1 MISIPCPEYGLP
13 AQVLSRLDLRST
25 DGPIE
30 HREVRRHRSV
40 VGHFLTPRPQGLREL
55 PQPRSAA
62 ERMLLGAT
70 HQSLGFGSWRARY
83 PLTP

>member
-1 MISIPCPEYGLP
+1 MPCPHRPLP
-13 AQVLSRLDLRST
+13 ARVVGRVDLERA

-30 HREVRRHRSV
+30 RHKRRHRRV
-40 VGHFLTPRPQGLREL
+40 AGHVSTPRAEGPREL

-70 HQSLGFGSWRARY
+70 HESLGFGSWRARY